1 MKNRFTKIF
10 TQKVEPWEQN
20 PQDMKK
26 KTEAPHPQ
34 ASDEAGDEVA
44 VDFQFAL
51 ELATG
56 DRKVYRDLPVT
67 IGRGDQN
74 DLVLTD
80 ATVSAQH
87 ARLYYDLRLRGV
99 CISDTQSLNGVFV
112 DDLPVSR
119 GLLTDGARI
128 RLGMVT
134 MIFRQL
140 DNPLM

>member
-10 TQKVEPWEQN
+10 TQKLEPWEQN
-20 PQDMKK
+20 SQDMEKK
-26 KTEAPHPQ
+26 IEVPRPQ

-56 DRKVYRDLPVT
+56 DRKVFRGLPVT

-87 ARLYYDLRLRGV
+87 ARLYYDLHLRGV
-99 CISDTQSLNGVFV
+99 CISDTQSLNGVFI

-140 DNPLM
+140 DNPLV